1 MTSTFVVRASAPGRD
16 QPRVM
21 SPRPRKVPGPK
32 PLSALLSLLS
42 ASKDDAQKAEAL
54 DPATL
59 AQVRIVASSPKL
71 RTVNGD
77 PVRAAG
83 LGGNRNV
90 RQPKALA
97 PTARAHG
104 VN

>member
-1 MTSTFVVRASAPGRD
+1 M
-16 QPRVM
+16 M
-21 SPRPRKVPGPK
+21 SPRPRKVTGPK

>member
-42 ASKDDAQKAEAL
+42 ASKAEAL